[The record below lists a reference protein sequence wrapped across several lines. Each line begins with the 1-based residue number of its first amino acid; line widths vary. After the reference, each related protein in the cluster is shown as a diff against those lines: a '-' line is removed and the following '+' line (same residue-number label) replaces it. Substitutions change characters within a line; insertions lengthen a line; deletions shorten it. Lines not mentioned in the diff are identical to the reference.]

1 MRTTPFAAVL
11 VGALLLTSAAARTE
25 AATPPRAARTLG
37 TDPQSLGA
45 DLDRLLADGRLT
57 GAQSSALVT
66 DAATG
71 EVLYEHAPGALLLP
85 ASTLKTV
92 TAAAAL
98 DLLGPDHRFTTE
110 VLAAGR
116 RSGPV
121 LDGDLVLRG
130 GGDPTLLPADLDALA
145 GEVAAA
151 GVTEVTGALRADA
164 SRYDGVPLGADWAW
178 DDQAAYYSPQISGLT
193 LTTDTD
199 YDPGTVRL
207 TITPDAQ
214 PGRPATVR
222 VTPAEA
228 PVHLSGGV
236 TTGPTGGA
244 YAVQVDRRP
253 GGNDLVLGGAL
264 PAGGGAGQEWIA
276 VDDPAALAAT
286 VFAAA
291 LARHGVTVR
300 GGVAAGGTPDGAA
313 VLARHDS
320 VPLSALMVPFLKLS
334 NNGIAEHLV
343 KEIGRVAGGGGSWPA
358 GLDRIRDFLHRSG
371 LEPTAA
377 RLTDGS
383 GLSRQ
388 NLLTA
393 RRLTAL
399 FAFARTRPWF
409 HAWYDALPVAGD
421 ARRMVGGTL
430 TNRMR
435 GTAAA
440 GRVHAKTGSM
450 TGVDA
455 LAGYVERADGRT
467 LAFAVLL
474 NNFAGDSPRPV
485 LDAFAVRLAGDGA
498 ATPAPATP
506 APATPS
512 PSDRAATGERGR
524 PSAPRDW
531 ETACLTD
538 ARC

>member
-25 AATPPRAARTLG
+25 AATPPGAVRSAG
-37 TDPQSLGA
+37 SLGP
-45 DLDRLLADGRLT
+45 DLDRLFADARLT

-110 VLAAGR
+110 VRAAGR
-116 RSGPV
+116 RSGPA
-121 LDGDLVLRG
+121 LDGDLVLHG

-151 GVTEVTGALRADA
+151 GITEVTGALRADVT
-164 SRYDGVPLGADWAW
+164 RYDDVPLGADWAW
-178 DDQAAYYSPQISGLT
+178 DDQAAYYSPQISALT

-207 TITPDAQ
+207 TLTPAARPGQPAQ
-214 PGRPATVR
+214 VE

-228 PVHLSGGV
+228 PVHLSGSV
-236 TTGPTGGA
+236 TTAAAGGA
-244 YAVQVDRRP
+244 YTVQVDRRP
-253 GGNDLVLGGAL
+253 GGNELRLDGAL
-264 PAGGGAGQEWIA
+264 PADGGTGQEWIA
-276 VDDPAALAAT
+276 VDDPAALATT

-300 GGVAAGGTPDGAA
+300 GGAATGRAPEADT

-320 VPLSALMVPFLKLS
+320 APLADLMVPFLKLS

-343 KEIGRVAGGGGSWPA
+343 KEIGRVAAGHGSWAA
-358 GLDRIRDFLHRSG
+358 GLDRIAGFLHRSG

-377 RLTDGS
+377 RQRDGS
-383 GLSRQ
+383 GLSRR
-388 NLLTA
+388 NLLTT

-399 FAFARTRPWF
+399 FGYARTQPWF

-421 ARRMVGGTL
+421 PRRMVGGTL

-474 NNFAGDSPRPV
+474 NNFAGDSPRPL

-498 ATPAPATP
+498 AGPAPA
-506 APATPS
+506 
-512 PSDRAATGERGR
+512 DRAPDSAAPSVRDGR
-524 PSAPRDW
+524 RAAPYDW